1 MELRQLRYFVHAA
14 HLLNFS
20 EAARALCITQSTL
33 SQQIKQLEEELGVPL
48 FERGGHAVSL
58 TEAGSALLP
67 HAINTL
73 DSADTCSDCL
83 SELHQLHTGT
93 LTIGATYTFSP
104 ILTETVLDF
113 MKLHPGVHLRVCYED
128 METLLSRLEHREID
142 FVLSF
147 KPIGTHPLLVSHT
160 LFFNHLAAVVNT
172 SHTLAAQH
180 SITPELLKRYDLAL
194 PARGLQAR
202 QTFDAIVSDLDAY
215 HVRVELNEVHV
226 LLRLAA
232 NSQLVTVLSEA
243 TIHGESGLCA
253 IPIDHP
259 AATMEGCVHLH
270 RAAYL
275 KASAAEFIRL
285 LRESNAVRE
294 RVNGWEEL

>member
-1 MELRQLRYFVHAA
+1 MELRQLRYFVHTA

-33 SQQIKQLEEELGVPL
+33 SQQIKQLEEELGAPL
-48 FERGGHAVSL
+48 FERNSHAVSL
-58 TEAGSALLP
+58 TEAGSELLP
-67 HAINTL
+67 RAIDAL
-73 DSADTCSDCL
+73 DSANTCRDCL
-83 SELHQLHTGT
+83 NDLRHLHTGT
-93 LTIGATYTFSP
+93 LNIGATYTFSP

-113 MKLHPGVHLRVCYED
+113 MKLHPGVHLNVCYES
-128 METLLSRLEHREID
+128 MEALLARLERREID

-147 KPIGTHPLLVSHT
+147 KPMGTHPSLVSHT
-160 LFFNHLAAVVNT
+160 LFFNHLAAVVNAT
-172 SHTLAAQH
+172 HSLA
-180 SITPELLKRYDLAL
+180 SERSVTPEQLKRYDLAL

-202 QTFDAIVSDLDAY
+202 QTLDAIVPNLDDY
-215 HVRVELNEVHV
+215 HVRVELNEVHI

-232 NSQLVTVLSEA
+232 DSQLVTVLSEA
-243 TIHGESGLCA
+243 TIHGTRGLRA
-253 IPIDHP
+253 IPIADP

-270 RAAYL
+270 RDAYL

-294 RVNGWEEL
+294 RVNGWEGR